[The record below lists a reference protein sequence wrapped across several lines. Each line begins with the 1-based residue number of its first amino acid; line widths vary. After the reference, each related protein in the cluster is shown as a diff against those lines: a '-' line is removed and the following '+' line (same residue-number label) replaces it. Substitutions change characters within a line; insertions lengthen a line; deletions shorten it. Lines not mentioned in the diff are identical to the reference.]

1 MKFRTLFALFLS
13 ASIVKL
19 LFALTINSPH
29 IVFDESILFIESQSI
44 WHNHSYFSGMLYG
57 FPQYPPLYLL
67 IISPTAVFTD
77 VVQSFKAILVMN
89 CFISSTAIFPV
100 YYLAKEYL
108 PDRETQFTV
117 ILMCIL
123 PSCFLYSYAV
133 MCENLFVLL
142 FFCSVYFIKKTTDE
156 NSFRNNTLTGIFIS
170 LTVLTKLTGLVL
182 VVVYVIVKIFMY
194 YKENIRKDNK

>member
-13 ASIVKL
+13 ASIIKL

-29 IVFDESILFIESQSI
+29 IVFDESILFIESQTI
-44 WHNHSYFSGMLYG
+44 WHNHSYLGGRLFG
-57 FPQYPPLYLL
+57 FPQYPPLYPLV
-67 IISPTAVFTD
+67 ISATAIFTD

-89 CFISSTAIFPV
+89 CFISSAAIFPV

-108 PDRETQFTV
+108 PERETQFTV

-123 PSCFLYSYAV
+123 SSCFLYSYAV
-133 MCENLFVLL
+133 MCENLFVPL
-142 FFCSVYFIKKTTDE
+142 FFCSVYFMKKSIDE
-156 NSFRNNTLTGIFIS
+156 DNFRNNTLTGIFIL

-182 VVVYVIVKIFMY
+182 VVVYVIVKVFMY
-194 YKENIRKDNK
+194 YKEIKTKRRK

>member
-1 MKFRTLFALFLS
+1 MQFRTLFALFLS
-13 ASIVKL
+13 ASIIKL

-29 IVFDESILFIESQSI
+29 IVFDESILFIESQTI
-44 WHNHSYFSGMLYG
+44 WYNHSYFSGMLYG
-57 FPQYPPLYLL
+57 FPQYPPLYPLV
-67 IISPTAVFTD
+67 ISPAAFFTD

-108 PDRETQFTV
+108 PERETQFTV

-123 PSCFLYSYAV
+123 PSCFLYSYTV
-133 MCENLFVLL
+133 MCENLFVPL
-142 FFCSVYFIKKTTDE
+142 FFCSVYFIKKSIDE
-156 NSFRNNTLTGIFIS
+156 DNFRNNTLTGIFIV

-182 VVVYVIVKIFMY
+182 VAVYVIVKVFMY
-194 YKENIRKDNK
+194 YKEKKNNAK